1 MLVCLRF
8 HFSLGQQAYDT
19 LMIYWPGWRF
29 HRIWYHLN
37 GCLFKNRKITFY
49 SVKKYFY
56 HRKIFNLPRPRVW
69 AKYDGA
75 IDGAR
80 LIVPPKFDG
89 ASVPFPPWDPH
100 DTQPSIYKLS
110 LDLKD
115 LILPLDGSIVP
126 LKIGY
131 IGVSGDVTSDFK
143 LFFSPFRFWPRPWKH
158 KLSQQLQ
165 QYLEQRETTMI
176 MTIMTPHITATTM
189 PIAL

>member
-49 SVKKYFY
+49 SDKKSFY

-100 DTQPSIYKLS
+100 DTQPSIYELS
-110 LDLKD
+110 LDFERFDLTSWRVNSSIEDRIYRSFRWRHIWFQTLFLALSVLAAALK
-115 LILPLDGSIVP
+115 
-126 LKIGY
+126 
-131 IGVSGDVTSDFK
+131 T
-143 LFFSPFRFWPRPWKH
+143 
-158 KLSQQLQ
+158 
-165 QYLEQRETTMI
+165 
-176 MTIMTPHITATTM
+176 
-189 PIAL
+189 